1 MHLQFSPGMKGQR
14 EELGLAGG
22 VDGAPQGLNLGC
34 EAHALSRAG
43 VRKIQGASRRRGPSC
58 SPGVVV
64 RLLEKQQHMW
74 WCRQQMGQAR
84 L

>member
-1 MHLQFSPGMKGQR
+1 MKGQG

-34 EAHALSRAG
+34 EAHALSTAG
-43 VRKIQGASRRRGPSC
+43 VRKIQGASRGVPSC
-58 SPGVVV
+58 GPGVVV
-64 RLLEKQQHMW
+64 RLLEKQRHPW
-74 WCRQQMGQAR
+74 WCRQQTGQAR